1 MLIDLYNLSLYKTFQ
16 LKKFFKS
23 LLGNKKNQNEK
34 QEVEEDYKYLPKKD
48 ELVEERFTKNFSE
61 NGGKFLYASNKE
73 ECVDFFQKIIEE
85 NDWNEKSIL
94 CFDEKILNN
103 FFYDFSIDSNKSN
116 LNSNLLITSCEF
128 LVAKDGSILVSANQI
143 KSYKV
148 KDIPSNII
156 VLAKTSQLSETVS
169 KGLEGIRIKYS
180 NNLPSNITS
189 IKNFNCEENEKLNFL
204 TYGTSS
210 KNLYLI
216 LLEDL

>member
-1 MLIDLYNLSLYKTFQ
+1 MYNLYLYKTIQ
-16 LKKFFKS
+16 LKNFFKS
-23 LLGNKKNQNEK
+23 FFRNKKNEDETKEK
-34 QEVEEDYKYLPKKD
+34 ELDYKYLPKKD
-48 ELVEERFTKNFSE
+48 EYIEERFTKNFSE
-61 NGGKFLYASNKE
+61 NGGKFLYASTRE
-73 ECVDFFQKIIEE
+73 ECNDFFQKILDE
-85 NDWNEKSIL
+85 NNWNKKTIL
-94 CFDEKILNN
+94 CFKKNLIND
-103 FFYDFSIDSNKSN
+103 FFDDISFETNKTN
-116 LNSNLLITSCEF
+116 LNSNLLITGCEF
-128 LVAKDGSILVSANQI
+128 LVAKDGSILVSAHQI
-143 KSYKV
+143 KSYKI
-148 KDIPSNII
+148 KDIPINII

>member
-1 MLIDLYNLSLYKTFQ
+1 MYNLYLYKTIQ
-16 LKKFFKS
+16 LKNFFKS
-23 LLGNKKNQNEK
+23 FFRNKKNEDETKEK
-34 QEVEEDYKYLPKKD
+34 ELEYKYLPKKD
-48 ELVEERFTKNFSE
+48 EYIEERFTKNFSG
-61 NGGKFLYASNKE
+61 NGGKFLYASTRE
-73 ECVDFFQKIIEE
+73 ECNDFFQKILDE
-85 NDWNEKSIL
+85 NNWNKKTIL
-94 CFDEKILNN
+94 CFKKNLINDFFDDIN
-103 FFYDFSIDSNKSN
+103 FETNKTN
-116 LNSNLLITSCEF
+116 LNSNLLITGCEF
-128 LVAKDGSILVSANQI
+128 LVAKDGSILVSAHQI
-143 KSYKV
+143 KSYKI
-148 KDIPSNII
+148 KDIPVNII

>member
-1 MLIDLYNLSLYKTFQ
+1 MYNLYLYKTIQ
-16 LKKFFKS
+16 LKNFFKS
-23 LLGNKKNQNEK
+23 FFRNKKNEDETKEK
-34 QEVEEDYKYLPKKD
+34 ELDYKYLPKKD
-48 ELVEERFTKNFSE
+48 EYIEERFTKNFSE
-61 NGGKFLYASNKE
+61 NGGKFLYASTRE
-73 ECVDFFQKIIEE
+73 ECNDFFQKILDE
-85 NDWNEKSIL
+85 NNWNKKTIL
-94 CFDEKILNN
+94 CFKKNLINDFFDDIN
-103 FFYDFSIDSNKSN
+103 FETNKTN
-116 LNSNLLITSCEF
+116 LNSNLLITGCEF
-128 LVAKDGSILVSANQI
+128 LVAKDGSILVSAHQI
-143 KSYKV
+143 KSYKI
-148 KDIPSNII
+148 KDIPMNII

>member
-1 MLIDLYNLSLYKTFQ
+1 MYNLYLYKTIQ
-16 LKKFFKS
+16 LKNFFKS
-23 LLGNKKNQNEK
+23 FFRNKKNEDETKEK
-34 QEVEEDYKYLPKKD
+34 ELEYKYLPKKD
-48 ELVEERFTKNFSE
+48 EYIEERFTKNFSG
-61 NGGKFLYASNKE
+61 NGGKFLYASTRE
-73 ECVDFFQKIIEE
+73 ECNDFFQKILDE
-85 NDWNEKSIL
+85 NNWNKKTIL
-94 CFDEKILNN
+94 CFKKNLINDFFDDIN
-103 FFYDFSIDSNKSN
+103 FETNKTN
-116 LNSNLLITSCEF
+116 LNSNLLITGCEF
-128 LVAKDGSILVSANQI
+128 LVAKDGSILVSAHQI
-143 KSYKV
+143 KSYKI
-148 KDIPSNII
+148 KDIPINII

>member
-1 MLIDLYNLSLYKTFQ
+1 MYNLYLYKTIQ
-16 LKKFFKS
+16 LKNFFKS
-23 LLGNKKNQNEK
+23 FFRNKKNEDETKEK
-34 QEVEEDYKYLPKKD
+34 ELDYKYLPKKD
-48 ELVEERFTKNFSE
+48 EYIEERFTKNFSE
-61 NGGKFLYASNKE
+61 NGGKFLYASTRD
-73 ECVDFFQKIIEE
+73 ECNDFFQKILDE
-85 NDWNEKSIL
+85 NNWNKKTIL
-94 CFDEKILNN
+94 CFKKNLIDDFFDDIN
-103 FFYDFSIDSNKSN
+103 FETNKTN
-116 LNSNLLITSCEF
+116 LNSNLLITGCEF
-128 LVAKDGSILVSANQI
+128 LVAKDGSILVSAHQI
-143 KSYKV
+143 KSYKI
-148 KDIPSNII
+148 KDIPINII

>member
-1 MLIDLYNLSLYKTFQ
+1 MYNLYLYKTIQ
-16 LKKFFKS
+16 LKNFFKS
-23 LLGNKKNQNEK
+23 FFRNKKNEDETK
-34 QEVEEDYKYLPKKD
+34 DEELDYKYLPKKD
-48 ELVEERFTKNFSE
+48 EYIEERFTKNFSE
-61 NGGKFLYASNKE
+61 NGGKFLYASSRE
-73 ECVDFFQKIIEE
+73 ECNEFFHKILDE
-85 NDWNEKSIL
+85 NNWNKKTIL
-94 CFDEKILNN
+94 CFKKNLINDYFDDIN
-103 FFYDFSIDSNKSN
+103 FDINKTN
-116 LNSNLLITSCEF
+116 LNSNLLITGCEF
-128 LVAKDGSILVSANQI
+128 LVAKDGSILVSAHQI
-143 KSYKV
+143 KSYKI
-148 KDIPSNII
+148 KDIPINII

>member
-1 MLIDLYNLSLYKTFQ
+1 MYNLYLYKTIQ
-16 LKKFFKS
+16 LKNFFKS
-23 LLGNKKNQNEK
+23 FFRNKKNEDETKEK
-34 QEVEEDYKYLPKKD
+34 ELDYKYLPKKD
-48 ELVEERFTKNFSE
+48 EFIEERFTKNFSE
-61 NGGKFLYASNKE
+61 NGGKFLYASTRD
-73 ECVDFFQKIIEE
+73 ECNDFFQKILDE
-85 NDWNEKSIL
+85 NNWNKKTIL
-94 CFDEKILNN
+94 CFRKNLINDFFDDIN
-103 FFYDFSIDSNKSN
+103 FETNKTN
-116 LNSNLLITSCEF
+116 LNSNLLITGCEF
-128 LVAKDGSILVSANQI
+128 LVAKDGSILVSAHQI
-143 KSYKV
+143 KSYKI
-148 KDIPSNII
+148 KDIPINII

>member
-1 MLIDLYNLSLYKTFQ
+1 MDENNW
-16 LKKFFKS
+16 
-23 LLGNKKNQNEK
+23 NKK
-34 QEVEEDYKYLPKKD
+34 
-48 ELVEERFTKNFSE
+48 T
-61 NGGKFLYASNKE
+61 
-73 ECVDFFQKIIEE
+73 
-85 NDWNEKSIL
+85 IL
-94 CFDEKILNN
+94 CFKKNLINDFFDDIN
-103 FFYDFSIDSNKSN
+103 FETNKTN
-116 LNSNLLITSCEF
+116 LNSNLLITGCEF
-128 LVAKDGSILVSANQI
+128 LVAKDGSILVSAHQI
-143 KSYKV
+143 KSYKI
-148 KDIPSNII
+148 KDIPVNII

>member
-1 MLIDLYNLSLYKTFQ
+1 MYNLYLYKTIQ
-16 LKKFFKS
+16 LKNFFKS
-23 LLGNKKNQNEK
+23 FFRNKKKEDETKEK
-34 QEVEEDYKYLPKKD
+34 ELDYKYLPKKD
-48 ELVEERFTKNFSE
+48 EYIEERFTKNFSE
-61 NGGKFLYASNKE
+61 NGGKFLYASTRE
-73 ECVDFFQKIIEE
+73 ECNDFFQKILDE
-85 NDWNEKSIL
+85 NNWNKKTIL
-94 CFDEKILNN
+94 CFKKNLINDFFDDIN
-103 FFYDFSIDSNKSN
+103 FETNKTN
-116 LNSNLLITSCEF
+116 LNSNLLITGCEF
-128 LVAKDGSILVSANQI
+128 LVAKDGSILVSAHQI
-143 KSYKV
+143 KSYKI
-148 KDIPSNII
+148 KDIPVNII

>member
-1 MLIDLYNLSLYKTFQ
+1 MYNLYLYKTIQ
-16 LKKFFKS
+16 LKNFFKS
-23 LLGNKKNQNEK
+23 FFRNKKNEDETKEK
-34 QEVEEDYKYLPKKD
+34 ELDYKYLPKKD
-48 ELVEERFTKNFSE
+48 EYIEERFTKNFSG
-61 NGGKFLYASNKE
+61 NGGKFLYASTRE
-73 ECVDFFQKIIEE
+73 ECNDFFQKILDE
-85 NDWNEKSIL
+85 NNWNKKTIL
-94 CFDEKILNN
+94 CFKKNLINDFFDDIN
-103 FFYDFSIDSNKSN
+103 FETNKTN
-116 LNSNLLITSCEF
+116 LNSNLLITGCEF
-128 LVAKDGSILVSANQI
+128 LVAKDGSILVSAHQI
-143 KSYKV
+143 KSYKI
-148 KDIPSNII
+148 KDIPINII

>member
-1 MLIDLYNLSLYKTFQ
+1 MKNFL
-16 LKKFFKS
+16 KS
-23 LLGNKKNQNEK
+23 LLGNKKNQNENK
-34 QEVEEDYKYLPKKD
+34 NANDEYKYLPKKD
-48 ELVEERFTKNFSE
+48 ELVEERFTKNFSD
-61 NGGKFLYASNKE
+61 NGGKFLYASSKE
-73 ECVDFFQKIIEE
+73 ECKDFYKKILEE
-85 NDWNEKSIL
+85 NYWNEKSIL
-94 CFDEKILNN
+94 CFDEKIINDFLN
-103 FFYDFSIDSNKSN
+103 DVDIDINKTN
-116 LNSNLLITSCEF
+116 LNSNLFITSCEF
-128 LVAKDGSILVSANQI
+128 LVAKDGSILVSAHQI

-148 KDIPSNII
+148 KDIPRNII

>member
-1 MLIDLYNLSLYKTFQ
+1 MYNLYLYKTIQ
-16 LKKFFKS
+16 LKNFFKS
-23 LLGNKKNQNEK
+23 FLRNKKNEDETKEK
-34 QEVEEDYKYLPKKD
+34 ELDYKYLPKKD
-48 ELVEERFTKNFSE
+48 EYIEERFTKNFSE
-61 NGGKFLYASNKE
+61 NGGKFLYASSRE
-73 ECVDFFQKIIEE
+73 ECNDFFKKILDE
-85 NDWNEKSIL
+85 NNWNKKTIL
-94 CFDEKILNN
+94 CFEKNLINDFFDDIN
-103 FFYDFSIDSNKSN
+103 FETNKTN
-116 LNSNLLITSCEF
+116 LNSNLFITGCEF
-128 LVAKDGSILVSANQI
+128 LVAKDGSILVSAHQI
-143 KSYKV
+143 KSYKI
-148 KDIPSNII
+148 KDIPINII

>member
-1 MLIDLYNLSLYKTFQ
+1 MYNLYLYKTIQ
-16 LKKFFKS
+16 LKNFFKS
-23 LLGNKKNQNEK
+23 FFRIKKKEDETKEK
-34 QEVEEDYKYLPKKD
+34 ELDYKYLPKKD
-48 ELVEERFTKNFSE
+48 EYIEERFTKNFSE
-61 NGGKFLYASNKE
+61 NGGKFLYASTSE
-73 ECVDFFQKIIEE
+73 ECNDFFQKILDE
-85 NDWNEKSIL
+85 NNWNKKTIL
-94 CFDEKILNN
+94 CFKRNLINDFFDDIN
-103 FFYDFSIDSNKSN
+103 FETNKTN
-116 LNSNLLITSCEF
+116 LNSNLLITGCEF
-128 LVAKDGSILVSANQI
+128 LVAKDGSILVSAHQI
-143 KSYKV
+143 KSYKI
-148 KDIPSNII
+148 KDIPVNII

>member
-1 MLIDLYNLSLYKTFQ
+1 MYNLYLYKTIQ
-16 LKKFFKS
+16 LKNFFKS
-23 LLGNKKNQNEK
+23 FFRNKKNEDETKEK
-34 QEVEEDYKYLPKKD
+34 ELDYKYLPKKD
-48 ELVEERFTKNFSE
+48 EYIEERFTKNFSE
-61 NGGKFLYASNKE
+61 NGGKFLYASTRE
-73 ECVDFFQKIIEE
+73 ECNDFFQKILDE
-85 NDWNEKSIL
+85 NNWNKKTIL
-94 CFDEKILNN
+94 CFKKNLINDFFNDVN
-103 FFYDFSIDSNKSN
+103 FETNKTN
-116 LNSNLLITSCEF
+116 LNSNLLITGCEF
-128 LVAKDGSILVSANQI
+128 LVAKDGSILVSAHQI
-143 KSYKV
+143 KSYKI
-148 KDIPSNII
+148 KDIPINII

>member
-1 MLIDLYNLSLYKTFQ
+1 MYNLYLYKTIQ
-16 LKKFFKS
+16 LKNFFKS
-23 LLGNKKNQNEK
+23 FFRNKKNEDETKEK
-34 QEVEEDYKYLPKKD
+34 ELDYKYLPKKD
-48 ELVEERFTKNFSE
+48 EYIEERFTKNFSE
-61 NGGKFLYASNKE
+61 NGGKFLYASTRE
-73 ECVDFFQKIIEE
+73 ECNDFFQKILDE
-85 NDWNEKSIL
+85 NNWNKKTIL
-94 CFDEKILNN
+94 CFKRNLINDFFDDIN
-103 FFYDFSIDSNKSN
+103 FETNKTN
-116 LNSNLLITSCEF
+116 LNSNLLITGCEF
-128 LVAKDGSILVSANQI
+128 LVAKDGSILVSAHQI
-143 KSYKV
+143 KSYKI
-148 KDIPSNII
+148 KDIPVNII

>member
-1 MLIDLYNLSLYKTFQ
+1 MYNLYLYKTIQ
-16 LKKFFKS
+16 LKNFFKS
-23 LLGNKKNQNEK
+23 FFRNKKNEDETKEK
-34 QEVEEDYKYLPKKD
+34 ELDYKYLPKKD
-48 ELVEERFTKNFSE
+48 EYIEERFTKNFSG
-61 NGGKFLYASNKE
+61 NGGKFLYASTRE
-73 ECVDFFQKIIEE
+73 ECNDFFQKILDE
-85 NDWNEKSIL
+85 NNWNKKTIL
-94 CFDEKILNN
+94 CFKKNLINDFFNDIN
-103 FFYDFSIDSNKSN
+103 FETNKTN
-116 LNSNLLITSCEF
+116 LNSNLLITGCEF
-128 LVAKDGSILVSANQI
+128 LVAKDGSILVSAHQI
-143 KSYKV
+143 KSYKI
-148 KDIPSNII
+148 KDIPINII

>member
-1 MLIDLYNLSLYKTFQ
+1 MYNLYLYKTIQ
-16 LKKFFKS
+16 LKNFFKS
-23 LLGNKKNQNEK
+23 FFRNKKNEDETKEK
-34 QEVEEDYKYLPKKD
+34 ELDYKYLPKKD
-48 ELVEERFTKNFSE
+48 EYIEERFTKNFSE
-61 NGGKFLYASNKE
+61 NGGKFLYASTRE
-73 ECVDFFQKIIEE
+73 ECNDFFQKILDE
-85 NDWNEKSIL
+85 NNWNKKTIL
-94 CFDEKILNN
+94 CFKKNLIND
-103 FFYDFSIDSNKSN
+103 FFDDLDFETNKTN
-116 LNSNLLITSCEF
+116 LNSNLLITGCEF
-128 LVAKDGSILVSANQI
+128 LVAKDGSILVSAHQI
-143 KSYKV
+143 KSYKI
-148 KDIPSNII
+148 KDIPVNII

>member
-1 MLIDLYNLSLYKTFQ
+1 MYNLYLYKTIQ
-16 LKKFFKS
+16 LKNFFKS
-23 LLGNKKNQNEK
+23 FFRNKKNEDETKEK
-34 QEVEEDYKYLPKKD
+34 ELDYKYLPKKD
-48 ELVEERFTKNFSE
+48 EYIEERFTKNFSE
-61 NGGKFLYASNKE
+61 NGGKFLYASTRE
-73 ECVDFFQKIIEE
+73 ECNDFFQKILDE
-85 NDWNEKSIL
+85 NNWNKKTIL
-94 CFDEKILNN
+94 CFKRNLINDFFDDIN
-103 FFYDFSIDSNKSN
+103 FETNKNN
-116 LNSNLLITSCEF
+116 LNSNLLITGCEF
-128 LVAKDGSILVSANQI
+128 LVAKDGSILVSAHQI
-143 KSYKV
+143 KSYKI
-148 KDIPSNII
+148 KDIPVNII

>member
-1 MLIDLYNLSLYKTFQ
+1 MKNFL
-16 LKKFFKS
+16 KS
-23 LLGNKKNQNEK
+23 LLGNKKNKNEDK
-34 QEVEEDYKYLPKKD
+34 NANDDYKYLPKKD
-48 ELVEERFTKNFSE
+48 ELVEERFTKNFSD
-61 NGGKFLYASNKE
+61 NGGKFLYASSKE
-73 ECVDFFQKIIEE
+73 ECNDFYKKILEE
-85 NDWNEKSIL
+85 NYWNEKSIL
-94 CFDEKILNN
+94 CFDEKIINDFLN
-103 FFYDFSIDSNKSN
+103 DVDIEINKTN
-116 LNSNLLITSCEF
+116 LNSNLFITRCEF
-128 LVAKDGSILVSANQI
+128 LVAKDGSILVSAHQI

-148 KDIPSNII
+148 KDIPRNII

>member
-1 MLIDLYNLSLYKTFQ
+1 
-16 LKKFFKS
+16 LKNFLKS
-23 LLGNKKNQNEK
+23 LLGNKKNQNENK
-34 QEVEEDYKYLPKKD
+34 NANDEYKYLPKKD
-48 ELVEERFTKNFSE
+48 ELVEERFTKNFSD

-73 ECVDFFQKIIEE
+73 ECNDFYKKILEE
-85 NDWNEKSIL
+85 NYWNEKSIL
-94 CFDEKILNN
+94 CFDEKIINDFLN
-103 FFYDFSIDSNKSN
+103 DVDIDINKTN
-116 LNSNLLITSCEF
+116 LNSNLFITSCEF
-128 LVAKDGSILVSANQI
+128 LVAKDGSILVSAHQI

-148 KDIPSNII
+148 KDIPRNII

>member
-1 MLIDLYNLSLYKTFQ
+1 MYNLYLYKTIQ
-16 LKKFFKS
+16 LKNFFKS
-23 LLGNKKNQNEK
+23 FFRNKKNEDETKEK
-34 QEVEEDYKYLPKKD
+34 ELDYKYLPKKD
-48 ELVEERFTKNFSE
+48 EYIEERFTKNFSE
-61 NGGKFLYASNKE
+61 NGGKFLYASTRE
-73 ECVDFFQKIIEE
+73 ECNDFFQKILDE
-85 NDWNEKSIL
+85 NNWNKKTIL
-94 CFDEKILNN
+94 CFKKSLISDFFDDIN
-103 FFYDFSIDSNKSN
+103 FETNKTN
-116 LNSNLLITSCEF
+116 LNSNLLITGCEF
-128 LVAKDGSILVSANQI
+128 LVAKDGSILVSAHQI
-143 KSYKV
+143 KSYKI
-148 KDIPSNII
+148 KDIPMNII

>member
-1 MLIDLYNLSLYKTFQ
+1 MYNLYLYKTIQ
-16 LKKFFKS
+16 LKNFFKS
-23 LLGNKKNQNEK
+23 FFRNKKNEDETKEK
-34 QEVEEDYKYLPKKD
+34 ELDYKYLPKKD
-48 ELVEERFTKNFSE
+48 EYIEERFTKNFSE
-61 NGGKFLYASNKE
+61 NGGKFLYASSRE
-73 ECVDFFQKIIEE
+73 ECNDFFKKILDE
-85 NDWNEKSIL
+85 NNWNKKTIL
-94 CFDEKILNN
+94 CFEKNLINDFFDDIN
-103 FFYDFSIDSNKSN
+103 FETNKTN
-116 LNSNLLITSCEF
+116 LNSNLLITGCEF
-128 LVAKDGSILVSANQI
+128 LVAKDGSILVSAHQI
-143 KSYKV
+143 KSYKI
-148 KDIPSNII
+148 KDIPMNII